1 MANPC
6 PTNFCYCYFNCFGSE
21 AYNNKTVIFD
31 MNNYTMRIGIV
42 CYPTFGG
49 SGVLATELGKALAQ
63 KGHLVHFI
71 TYQQPVRLNGFI
83 PNIFYHEV
91 QVPTYPLFDYPPYET
106 ALASSMV
113 DVIKNNNL
121 DLLHVHYAIPHA
133 SAAYMAKKILE
144 LEGKHIPVITTLHG
158 TDITLVGRDK
168 TYAPVVA
175 FSINQSDAITA
186 VSNNLR
192 DETYKIFKIEKE
204 IEVIRNFVDVQRF
217 NRKPIDAFKK
227 VIAPNG
233 ERILLHASNFRKLK
247 RVQDVVKIFYEVQ
260 KKVKS
265 KLLFIGDGPE
275 RATAEDLARELG
287 VADEIRFVGKQ
298 EQMED
303 ILAIGDLFLL
313 PSEYESFGL
322 AALEAMA
329 AGVPVVS
336 TNAGGLSEI
345 NIPGETGFM
354 GNVGDV
360 ATMSQQSLDILSN
373 DDVLKTFKS
382 NAAAHARKFDIHH
395 IVPLYE
401 KLYER
406 FL

>member
-1 MANPC
+1 M
-6 PTNFCYCYFNCFGSE
+6 
-21 AYNNKTVIFD
+21 
-31 MNNYTMRIGIV
+31 
-42 CYPTFGG
+42 
-49 SGVLATELGKALAQ
+49 ATELGKALAQ

-106 ALASSMV
+106 ALASAMV
-113 DVIKNNNL
+113 DVIKNNQL
-121 DLLHVHYAIPHA
+121 ELLHVHYAIPHA
-133 SAAYMAKKILE
+133 SAAFMAKKILE
-144 LEGKHIPVITTLHG
+144 QEGLHIPVITTLHG
-158 TDITLVGRDK
+158 TDITLVGKDK

-186 VSNNLR
+186 VSKNLR
-192 DETYKIFKIEKE
+192 DETFKTFHIEKE
-204 IEVIRNFVDVQRF
+204 IEVIYNFVDVQRF
-217 NRKPIDAFKK
+217 TRKPIDAFKK

-233 ERILLHASNFRKLK
+233 ERILLHASNFRKIK

-260 KKVKS
+260 KQMPA
-265 KLLFIGDGPE
+265 KLLFVGDGPE
-275 RATAEDLARELG
+275 RQTAEELG
-287 VADEIRFVGKQ
+287 RQLGVCDEMRFVGKQ

-303 ILAIGDLFLL
+303 ILAIADLFLL
-313 PSEYESFGL
+313 TSDYESFGL

-345 NIPGETGFM
+345 NVDGETGYM
-354 GNVGDV
+354 ANVGDV
-360 ATMSQQSLDILSN
+360 ETMSRRAIEILK
-373 DDVLKTFKS
+373 DDKVLKEFKS
-382 NAAAHARKFDIHH
+382 RSAAHAKKFDIST
-395 IVPLYE
+395 IIPVYE
-401 KLYER
+401 ALYER